1 MRLSL
6 ALAVLALLAVHAQA
20 QTTPP
25 AKPEHHRITW
35 EQRFTQANTT
45 HDGHLTL
52 HQAKAG
58 DATVARNF
66 AAIDKDNKGYVTEDD
81 VRAYYKAQHAAHHQS
96 TTGKAQPSS

>member
-20 QTTPP
+20 QPTAP
-25 AKPEHHRITW
+25 AKPEHHRTTW

-52 HQAKAG
+52 DQAKAG
-58 DATVARNF
+58 YSSIARHF
-66 AAIDKDNKGYVTEDD
+66 AAMDKDNKGYVTEDD
-81 VRAYYKAQHAAHHQS
+81 VRAYYKAQHAAHHPS